1 MGPMRTLPV
10 QSRTRIWKRPEIHF
24 QQESQEIPSEGPA
37 LPATDRGQLVAAFYR
52 SITSP
57 PTTDP
62 PSPSPSSSSSQ
73 DVLCIDPPPNIPP
86 VQLCPTCQLPLP
98 SDPKLQRKH
107 NCSIAHLSK
116 VVDSRPPPV
125 KPLYLDKTS
134 YGYKVL
140 LSQGWNDKDRQ
151 GIGAEDNKGRRE
163 PVKASRVKNDTVG
176 LGIKG
181 KNKVKEAIQETK
193 SVQSAKE
200 IRKRY
205 EKEKRIREQ
214 WIRYMHS

>member
-1 MGPMRTLPV
+1 MGPVRTLPV
-10 QSRTRIWKRPEIHF
+10 SSRTRMWKRPEIQF
-24 QQESQEIPSEGPA
+24 QQQSEDVSTEGE
-37 LPATDRGQLVAAFYR
+37 LPPKPDRGEIVASFYR
-52 SITSP
+52 SITSRP
-57 PTTDP
+57 VTDP
-62 PSPSPSSSSSQ
+62 PSPSSE
-73 DVLCIDPPPNIPP
+73 DVLLIEPPPKTEP

-107 NCSIAHLSK
+107 NCSVAHLSK
-116 VVDSRPPPV
+116 VVDARPPPV
-125 KPLYLDKTS
+125 NPLHIDKSS

-140 LSQGWNDKDRQ
+140 LSQGWSDQERH

-181 KNKVKEAIQETK
+181 KKNVKEAIQETK
-193 SVQSAKE
+193 SIQSAKE

-205 EKEKRIREQ
+205 EKEKRIRQE

>member
-1 MGPMRTLPV
+1 MGPVRTLPV
-10 QSRTRIWKRPEIHF
+10 SSRTRMWKRPEIQF
-24 QQESQEIPSEGPA
+24 QQQSEDVSREGEVP
-37 LPATDRGQLVAAFYR
+37 PKPDRGEIVASFYR

-57 PTTDP
+57 PITDP
-62 PSPSPSSSSSQ
+62 PSPSSE
-73 DVLCIDPPPNIPP
+73 DVLLIEPPPETEP

-98 SDPKLQRKH
+98 SDAKLQRKH
-107 NCSIAHLSK
+107 NCSVAHLSK
-116 VVDSRPPPV
+116 VVDARPPPV
-125 KPLYLDKTS
+125 NPLHIDKSS

-140 LSQGWNDKDRQ
+140 LSQGWSDQERH

-181 KNKVKEAIQETK
+181 KKNVKEAIQETK
-193 SVQSAKE
+193 SIQSAKE

-205 EKEKRIREQ
+205 EKEKRIRQE

>member
-1 MGPMRTLPV
+1 M
-10 QSRTRIWKRPEIHF
+10 
-24 QQESQEIPSEGPA
+24 
-37 LPATDRGQLVAAFYR
+37 
-52 SITSP
+52 
-57 PTTDP
+57 
-62 PSPSPSSSSSQ
+62 
-73 DVLCIDPPPNIPP
+73 
-86 VQLCPTCQLPLP
+86 
-98 SDPKLQRKH
+98 
-107 NCSIAHLSK
+107 
-116 VVDSRPPPV
+116 

-140 LSQGWNDKDRQ
+140 LSQGWNDKDCQ

-181 KNKVKEAIQETK
+181 TKKVKEAIQEMK

>member
-10 QSRTRIWKRPEIHF
+10 SSRTRMWKRPEIRF
-24 QQESQEIPSEGPA
+24 QQESQEIPTEGQVP
-37 LPATDRGQLVAAFYR
+37 PKSDRGELVASFYR

-57 PTTDP
+57 PITDP
-62 PSPSPSSSSSQ
+62 PSPACSHEVP
-73 DVLCIDPPPNIPP
+73 LIDPPPGTEP
-86 VQLCPTCQLPLP
+86 VELCPTCQLPLP

-107 NCSIAHLSK
+107 NCSLAHLSK
-116 VVDSRPPPV
+116 VVDSRPAPV
-125 KPLYLDKTS
+125 NPLHIDKSS

-140 LSQGWNDKDRQ
+140 LSQGWTDKDRH

-181 KNKVKEAIQETK
+181 KKKVKEAIQETK
-193 SVQSAKE
+193 SIQSAKE

-214 WIRYMHS
+214 WIQYMYS